1 MTDLT
6 NKRKRKEEMEGEIG
20 NLAKENALLTAKV
33 KKLKEE
39 NKSLQEGEANVKA
52 KVRELESRKNDL
64 TIAVISNMKRQ
75 NARVEVNKAEESGL
89 GKKKDDTPVFNF
101 ATPPKVGGLDVKS
114 IGETQS
120 KTELGKAS
128 ETNLN
133 KGLKDDWMSASFKA
147 WKASDARNRQN
158 YFSKVIFDLF
168 AAGQVMAILRN

>member
-39 NKSLQEGEANVKA
+39 NKSLQEGEANMKV
-52 KVRELESRKNDL
+52 KVRELESRQKDL
-64 TIAVISNMKRQ
+64 LAEISNMKGQ

-101 ATPPKVGGLDVKS
+101 ATPPKTGCLPPSRPGRRLTLAKGKTIFQNLSLIFLLQVRLWQPLVVK
-114 IGETQS
+114 
-120 KTELGKAS
+120 
-128 ETNLN
+128 
-133 KGLKDDWMSASFKA
+133 
-147 WKASDARNRQN
+147 
-158 YFSKVIFDLF
+158 
-168 AAGQVMAILRN
+168 